1 MWKILI
7 VIAIVYMITIEVVS
21 KPYQARLQNG
31 YETQNFQIS
40 NGKSMD
46 IYNELMWQNKWHKLD
61 KRQNSDEVLA
71 KFATMEDKFLEY
83 EKDAVC
89 RNIDTKYNAIQLSQ
103 QIKESFPGYNFDYHD
118 IHIKQISEPNKLINR
133 NLKCF

>member
-7 VIAIVYMITIEVVS
+7 VIAIVYMISIEIVS
-21 KPYQARLQNG
+21 KPEQARLKNG

-46 IYNELMWQNKWHKLD
+46 IYNEIMWQNKWHKLD

-83 EKDAVC
+83 EKE
-89 RNIDTKYNAIQLSQ
+89 Y
-103 QIKESFPGYNFDYHD
+103 
-118 IHIKQISEPNKLINR
+118 
-133 NLKCF
+133 